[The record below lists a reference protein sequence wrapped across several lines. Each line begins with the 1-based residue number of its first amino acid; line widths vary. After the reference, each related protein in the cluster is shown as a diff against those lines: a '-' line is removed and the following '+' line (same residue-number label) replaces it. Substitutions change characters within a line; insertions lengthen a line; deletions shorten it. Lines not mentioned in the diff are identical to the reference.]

1 MSINPEKLT
10 LENLSL
16 QEARAKAIELL
27 SGLTTKKSKINNL
40 IRDIERAKNSREVQ
54 RIVWNMYMAGTG
66 YGVTD
71 SSWQKFHRGL

>member
-54 RIVWNMYMAGTG
+54 QIGRAHV
-66 YGVTD
+66 
-71 SSWQKFHRGL
+71 